1 MIAPCVLLYAR
12 SLLGMCYPQ
21 WAATVPN
28 VLSNLA
34 FACLDPRSQLG
45 GTA

>member
-1 MIAPCVLLYAR
+1 MVAPCVLLYAR
-12 SLLGMCYPQ
+12 SLLGMGYPQ

-34 FACLDPRSQLG
+34 LAWFDSRSWLG